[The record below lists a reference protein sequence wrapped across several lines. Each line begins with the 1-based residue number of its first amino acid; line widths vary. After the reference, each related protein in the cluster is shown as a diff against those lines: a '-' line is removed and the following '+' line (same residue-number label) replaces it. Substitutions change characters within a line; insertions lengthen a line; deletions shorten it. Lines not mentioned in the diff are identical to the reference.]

1 MEIMFNEWF
10 PQLFFNSWGS
20 FGGVTLFGKI
30 SKTWISAIEYG
41 WFLHIVLF
49 SDFSWLCGVAF
60 LFNIPK
66 SRYYFFK
73 AGIFFYFP
81 LHLFLTSNGDIYLFP
96 WNDWP
101 WDSFLKNTKFLRWN
115 FYLIW
120 SEKTKYFAMSCKMKL
135 VFQIFYKLIIT
146 IHYYLKCKKHLKA
159 NLLFYLYSCKRNYIL
174 NKNFEL
180 KWWITYYF
188 TYFICEKWS

>member
-1 MEIMFNEWF
+1 MNDFHNYFLTHEGPLVGLLCLEKFQKHWF
-10 PQLFFNSWGS
+10 QPLR
-20 FGGVTLFGKI
+20 
-30 SKTWISAIEYG
+30 
-41 WFLHIVLF
+41 
-49 SDFSWLCGVAF
+49 
-60 LFNIPK
+60 FNI
-66 SRYYFFK
+66 SIVGFSTLYFFQTLADCVELHFYSTFRK
-73 AGIFFYFP
+73 ADIIFLKLVFFYFP

-174 NKNFEL
+174 N
-180 KWWITYYF
+180 
-188 TYFICEKWS
+188 

>member
-1 MEIMFNEWF
+1 MNDFHNYFLTHEGPLVGLLCLEKFQKHWFQPLSFN
-10 PQLFFNSWGS
+10 
-20 FGGVTLFGKI
+20 I
-30 SKTWISAIEYG
+30 SS

-49 SDFSWLCGVAF
+49 SDLSWLCGVAF

-66 SRYYFFK
+66 SWY
-73 AGIFFYFP
+73 FFYFP

-120 SEKTKYFAMSCKMKL
+120 SEKTKYFAISCKMKL
-135 VFQIFYKLIIT
+135 VFQIFYKLI

-174 NKNFEL
+174 K
-180 KWWITYYF
+180 
-188 TYFICEKWS
+188 